1 MDKRKK
7 LYIDFD
13 NTIVDTNLAIC
24 SLYNEDFQYYKKFK
38 EVKSHEINTWGFLEC
53 NCATPEYINY
63 YFNQPRFFE
72 RLQFM
77 PNAKEVIEKLKEE
90 YDVEILTLGYSPNC
104 IGKQL
109 WVSKH
114 LPNTKMTY
122 INLKEYKDKS
132 HIDGTDAI
140 LLDDKSSNLYTF
152 GGEKVLFGVLYSWN
166 KDWNGI
172 RLYNWIDVENYFLG
186 RS

>member
-1 MDKRKK
+1 MERKK

-13 NTIVDTNLAIC
+13 NTVADTNAAIC

-109 WVSKH
+109 WISKH
-114 LPNTKMTY
+114 LPNTKMTC

-152 GGEKVLFGVLYSWN
+152 GGEKVLFGDLYSWN
-166 KDWNGI
+166 EDWNGI

>member
-13 NTIVDTNLAIC
+13 NTISDTNAAIC

-90 YDVEILTLGYSPNC
+90 YDVEILTLGYNPNC

-109 WVSKH
+109 WASKH
-114 LPNTKMTY
+114 LPNTKMTC

-132 HIDGTDAI
+132 HIDGTNAI
-140 LLDDKSSNLYTF
+140 LLDDKSSNLHTF
-152 GGEKVLFGVLYSWN
+152 SGEKVLFGDLYSWN